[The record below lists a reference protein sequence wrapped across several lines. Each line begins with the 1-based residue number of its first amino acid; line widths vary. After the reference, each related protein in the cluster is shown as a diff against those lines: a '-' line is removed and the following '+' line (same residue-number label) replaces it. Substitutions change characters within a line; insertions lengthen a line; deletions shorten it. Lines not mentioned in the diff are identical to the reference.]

1 MILNLLPRNKQQ
13 SLGFDGF
20 VCGIRVM
27 QPPDY
32 GNPLRLQDMTQ
43 SFASATKE
51 KLRQMAQ
58 PLSDV
63 ILCCVLKD

>member
-1 MILNLLPRNKQQ
+1 MILNLLARNKQQ
-13 SLGFDGF
+13 RLGLDGS
-20 VCGIRVM
+20 VCGSGDATPRLWE
-27 QPPDY
+27 PPASAK
-32 GNPLRLQDMTQ
+32 DMSQ
-43 SFASATKE
+43 SFASATKD